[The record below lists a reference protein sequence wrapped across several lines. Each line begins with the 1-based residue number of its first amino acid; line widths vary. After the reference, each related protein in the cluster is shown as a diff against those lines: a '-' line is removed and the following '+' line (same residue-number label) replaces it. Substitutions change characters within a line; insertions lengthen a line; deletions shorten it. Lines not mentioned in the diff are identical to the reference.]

1 MVPLKLRAALVVA
14 ALVSFGSDSLPP
26 APKAMPDRGC
36 KPLAPIAVELS
47 AREPS
52 GGSQVT
58 LDLAVQPV
66 RAMHEVSWELQLGD
80 GLTLLEGEPA
90 GEAAAAR
97 GERTAATVRV
107 ALPAD
112 GRFAQARLVV
122 TGHFTGED
130 ENGVPSEETVQVER
144 SLSWGELPT
153 GPIFTG
159 TDPETGEQVSF
170 VAVPAAH
177 TPAAR
182 KAGR

>member
-1 MVPLKLRAALVVA
+1 MVPPRLRAALVVA
-14 ALVSFGSDSLPP
+14 ALFSFGSDSLPP
-26 APKAMPDRGC
+26 APKATPDRGC
-36 KPLAPIAVELS
+36 KPLAPLVVELS

-66 RAMHEVSWELQLGD
+66 LAMHEVSWELRLGD
-80 GLTLLEGEPA
+80 GLTPLDGEPA

-97 GERTAATVRV
+97 GVRTAAEVRV

-112 GRFAQARLVV
+112 GRFAQATLVV

-130 ENGVPSEETVQVER
+130 ENGVSSEETVQLER
-144 SLSWGELPT
+144 SLSWGDLPAGAT
-153 GPIFTG
+153 FTG
-159 TDPETGEQVSF
+159 TDPETGEQVSL

-177 TPAAR
+177 KPAAH